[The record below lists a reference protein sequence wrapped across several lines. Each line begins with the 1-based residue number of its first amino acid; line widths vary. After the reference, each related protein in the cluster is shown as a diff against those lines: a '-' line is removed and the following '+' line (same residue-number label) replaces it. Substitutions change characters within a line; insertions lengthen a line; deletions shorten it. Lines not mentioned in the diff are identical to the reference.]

1 MPRLTFFF
9 LMPPM
14 LNCIATFDGYLGRT
28 VQSTTRRCML
38 CRPNQGF
45 RNLDL
50 NQIYIH
56 TMLVLKPLGAER
68 LSETA

>member
-1 MPRLTFFF
+1 
-9 LMPPM
+9 
-14 LNCIATFDGYLGRT
+14 
-28 VQSTTRRCML
+28 ML